1 MAAADDSMMYTGVDN
16 IEDGQFGNVKV
27 DDQTKQLLID
37 EKKKRAEL
45 TPKLEALITE
55 IDSEIKQVESIDRF
69 FAATSQPESDIRAEL
84 QAAALYKK
92 YLQGLKTK
100 FTLALAEAKR

>member
-16 IEDGQFGNVKV
+16 IEGGQFGNVKV

-100 FTLALAEAKR
+100 FKLALAETKR

>member
-69 FAATSQPESDIRAEL
+69 YAATSQPESDIRAEL

-100 FTLALAEAKR
+100 FKLALAETKR